1 MKTIKNDAINNTTDF
16 QDALN
21 IKSVQLVALVN
32 LITGEGFEHFSNF
45 NEPMQHNV
53 LSLVADLAHQ
63 IDDANASINL
73 TNMGMRI

>member
-1 MKTIKNDAINNTTDF
+1 MNNIEYRDT
-16 QDALN
+16 LN
-21 IKSVQLVALVN
+21 IKSVQLVALIN
-32 LITGEGFEHFSNF
+32 LITGEGFEHFSNL
-45 NEPMQHNV
+45 NEIMQQNA